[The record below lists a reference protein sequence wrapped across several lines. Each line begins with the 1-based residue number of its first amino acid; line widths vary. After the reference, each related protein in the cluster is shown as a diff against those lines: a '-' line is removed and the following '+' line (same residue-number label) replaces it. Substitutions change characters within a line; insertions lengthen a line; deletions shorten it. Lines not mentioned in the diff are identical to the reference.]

1 MRFGLHYLPT
11 YLPELDGSVGDYF
24 QHVFEQI
31 QFGEELGYDDAWIT
45 EHHFD
50 EFGGTCPDPAAF
62 LSALAMRTERIHL
75 GIAIVVL
82 ALHDPIRIAEAYA
95 MVDNLCDGRL
105 EFGVGRGSNP
115 REFQHYGVSYDES
128 AHRLKEAMEVVQQA
142 WALERVDFSGKLYQY
157 SGMRVLPKPVQR
169 PHPPVWVA
177 ASRSDDTYR
186 WAGEKGFNLMIL
198 PNAAEPAALK
208 QAVATYQQALAAS
221 GHPTN
226 TERLGK
232 FLLYCADSDARAKKE
247 AQRYMDNYWRVADTA
262 NPTGPGRTGDRNF
275 DAQLARGTIIAGD
288 PARCIEMIHFW
299 IETLGMTTLSGSF
312 HFGGMPQDLA
322 LKNIRLFSEKVMPA
336 LSSVGARA

>member
-11 YLPELDGSVGDYF
+11 YLPALDGSVGDYF
-24 QHVFEQI
+24 QHVFEQVE
-31 QFGEELGYDDAWIT
+31 FAEKLGYDDIWIT

-50 EFGGTCPDPAAF
+50 EFGGTVPDPAAF
-62 LSALAMRTERIHL
+62 LSALAMRTKRIHL

-82 ALHDPIRIAEAYA
+82 ALHEPVRVAEAYA
-95 MVDNLCDGRL
+95 MVDNLSDGRL

-115 REFQHYGVSYDES
+115 REFNHYAISYDES
-128 AHRLKEAMEVVQQA
+128 APRLKEAMEVVQRA
-142 WALERVDFSGKLYQY
+142 WSQETLEHSGKHYRY

-186 WAGEKGFNLMIL
+186 WAGEKGFNLMVL

-208 QAVATYQQALAAS
+208 QAVGTYQLALEAS
-221 GHPTN
+221 GHPAI

-232 FLLYCADSDARAKKE
+232 FLLYCAESDAKAKEE
-247 AQRYMDNYWRVADTA
+247 AQRYMDNYWKVADTA

-275 DAQLARGTIIAGD
+275 DAQLAKGTIIAGD
-288 PARCIEMIHFW
+288 PARCLDMIQFW
-299 IETLGMTTLSGSF
+299 IETLGMTALSGSF
-312 HFGGMPQDLA
+312 HFGGMPQELA

-336 LSSVGARA
+336 LSGVDTRR